1 MTVGIPD
8 GQTEIRFSPQ
18 GKNSMKPLI
27 ENETLSWIGERRT
40 AASDRFR
47 SSLSALTIVLAVGWL
62 ASVPAAGQDPVTG
75 QGAKPT
81 AATKTTTWKSPRT
94 PDGQPDL
101 QGVWVN
107 KSATPFE
114 RPKSL
119 EGRPFLTDDEVAELK
134 RRADRLFKDGDADL
148 PVGDNLFLA
157 ALANPEHFRN
167 PNGANRSSAVM
178 IEREFDNRT
187 SLLVDPRD
195 GRIPAL

>member
-1 MTVGIPD
+1 
-8 GQTEIRFSPQ
+8 
-18 GKNSMKPLI
+18 MKPMI

-40 AASDRFR
+40 TVSDRFR

-75 QGAKPT
+75 HGVKAAT
-81 AATKTTTWKSPRT
+81 ATKTNTWTLPRT

-107 KSATPFE
+107 RSATPFE

-119 EGRPFLTDDEVAELK
+119 EGKPLLTDDEVAELK
-134 RRADRLFKDGDADL
+134 RRADRLFKDGNADL

-157 ALANPEHFRN
+157 ALGNSVGSGADGSAPKSVLVFLNASSSAPALSAGTTIAPAATMSRDSLSS
-167 PNGANRSSAVM
+167 PYTANR
-178 IEREFDNRT
+178 
-187 SLLVDPRD
+187 
-195 GRIPAL
+195 